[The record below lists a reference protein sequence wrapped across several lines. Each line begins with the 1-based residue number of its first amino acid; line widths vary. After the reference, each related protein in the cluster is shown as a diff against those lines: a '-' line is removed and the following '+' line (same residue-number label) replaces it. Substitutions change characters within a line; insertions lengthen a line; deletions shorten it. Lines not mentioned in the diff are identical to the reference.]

1 MRLTYNNLLLKQLF
15 FPSLNFSLSF
25 FYFPSL
31 FFYFFFLCVSYFF
44 SFFLLSLK
52 KYSHF
57 LILYQRIR
65 EMCTN
70 HNQLISLYFFIT
82 LFKFYKN
89 VCKEMCTNHDL
100 FFFFLLV
107 DINLNHNVI
116 LYIFITLLI
125 LYW

>member
-1 MRLTYNNLLLKQLF
+1 MFTLF
-15 FPSLNFSLSF
+15 GAKCRIVKIYLEDVYDI
-25 FYFPSL
+25 FYHKWFVYISIA
-31 FFYFFFLCVSYFF
+31 
-44 SFFLLSLK
+44 
-52 KYSHF
+52 H
-57 LILYQRIR
+57 II
-65 EMCTN
+65 
-70 HNQLISLYFFIT
+70 HISLYFFII

-116 LYIFITLLI
+116 LYFFITLLI